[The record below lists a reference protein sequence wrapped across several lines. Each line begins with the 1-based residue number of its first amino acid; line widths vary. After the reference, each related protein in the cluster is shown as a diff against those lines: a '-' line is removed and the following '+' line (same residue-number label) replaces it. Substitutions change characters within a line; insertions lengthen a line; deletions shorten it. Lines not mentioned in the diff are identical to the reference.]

1 MTPNPVRHAQQNES
15 QKIGSPWRTLAL
27 CFASLAVMA
36 LWPSLGILLMRAQFE
51 SASDAYF
58 FFGGVTMFPLM
69 ILALFGSVSEE
80 VIIAIFMVVWFAVAL
95 LPAIVLRKHL
105 SARWAVGVLLGAQAL
120 FSFVQAVMGAL
131 LLIGRSV

>member
-1 MTPNPVRHAQQNES
+1 MTPNPVRHAQQNEAP
-15 QKIGSPWRTLAL
+15 KIGSPLRTLAL

-36 LWPSLGILLMRAQFE
+36 LWPLLGILLLRTQFE

-105 SARWAVGVLLGAQAL
+105 AARRAVGALLGVQAL
-120 FSFVQAVMGAL
+120 FSFAQAVMGAL